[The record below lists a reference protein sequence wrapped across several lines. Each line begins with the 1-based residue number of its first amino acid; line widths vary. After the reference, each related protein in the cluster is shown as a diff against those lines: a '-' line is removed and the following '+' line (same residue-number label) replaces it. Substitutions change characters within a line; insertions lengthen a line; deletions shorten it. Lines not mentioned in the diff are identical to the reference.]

1 MVDAKIDRR
10 ILKTKKAIRTALIE
24 LLATQALDSIS
35 ITAIAKAAHITRK
48 TFYIYYANVQDVV
61 AEIEA
66 DIVTAFEQ
74 ALNKVTIGDHLEDAH
89 LIFETLTQV
98 INNDFHDYQALVT
111 AHNLDD
117 TQLIRKI
124 TDCLKKR
131 LIKITPSDYFN
142 NEQTFM
148 LTVNYVLAGIMSV
161 YQEWF
166 HNSQAISI
174 EVLSQQLSTL
184 TMSGVAGILKVS

>member
-61 AEIEA
+61 AEIEV

-74 ALNKVTIGDHLEDAH
+74 ALNKITIGDHLEDAH

-174 EVLSQQLSTL
+174 EVLSKQLSTL